1 MSDRYLE
8 WANDTERDFLTHV
21 AADEDAER
29 TLRRGTQIF
38 REMDGCDEYEGLPE
52 HLALELSVERSI
64 SQRRGAPM
72 EWFE

>member
-8 WANDTERDFLTHV
+8 WANDAERDFLTHV
-21 AADEDAER
+21 TVAEDTER
-29 TLRRGTQIF
+29 SLRRGAEIF
-38 REMDGCDEYEGLPE
+38 REMDGRDEYEGLPE

-64 SQRRGAPM
+64 SQRRGAPL